1 MQMEKYFISIVL
13 DKRREKDN
21 NKYPVKLRVFTPK
34 PRKQKLYPTIF
45 EYTEKEFAGI
55 WESSKPRR
63 EHKENRKKLSAI
75 ENRAIEIA
83 DKIVPFSFDEFEKR
97 MFRKVGD
104 GDLVNYHYKTR
115 IDELKTNKQLSTMET
130 YELAEKSLINF
141 LEHSSRQKYHNLTFF
156 DITPK
161 WLMEYEYYMI
171 ETKGRSITTVS
182 IYIRTL
188 RAIFN
193 RAIDDKEIDKEF
205 YPFGKK
211 KYKIPATVNVKKAL
225 NKNELKVLFHTIPKV
240 PEQQKAKDFWFFSYA
255 CNGMNIKD
263 IALLKYGNIKDNKIE
278 FYRAKTRSTAK
289 GDLKK
294 ITVYLNDFT
303 LGIIKKYGQKNQ
315 SKSQFVFDIVNVDMS
330 AAEKQS
336 TIKNFT
342 RYINQHMKNLCK
354 ANKLPDNI
362 SSYTARHSFASN
374 FVANGGSIVDVM
386 ESMGHNNIQ
395 TTQNYLRSFDNETKK
410 RLSNSLMD
418 FD

>member
-13 DKRREKDN
+13 DKRREKEN
-21 NKYPVKLRVFTPK
+21 KKYPVKLRVFTPK
-34 PRKQKLYPTIF
+34 PRKQKLYSTIF
-45 EYTEKEFAGI
+45 EYTEKEFSSI

-63 EHKENRKKLSAI
+63 EHKENRKKLFAI
-75 ENRAIEIA
+75 ENKAMEIA
-83 DKIVPFSFDEFEKR
+83 EKIVPFSFDEFEKR

-104 GDLVNYHYKTR
+104 GDMVNYHYKIR
-115 IDELKTNKQLSTMET
+115 IDELKANKQLSTMET
-130 YELAEKSLINF
+130 YVLAEKSLINF
-141 LEHSSRQKYHNLTFF
+141 LEYSGKQKYNSLTFYN
-156 DITPK
+156 ITPK
-161 WLMEYEYYMI
+161 WLMEYENYMI
-171 ETKGRSITTVS
+171 ETKERSITTVS
-182 IYIRTL
+182 MYIRTL
-188 RAIFN
+188 RALFN

-211 KYKIPATVNVKKAL
+211 KYKVPATVNVKKAL
-225 NKNELKVLFHTIPKV
+225 NKNELKVLFHTIPKI

-263 IALLKYGNIKDNKIE
+263 IALLKYRDVENDKIE

-289 GDLKK
+289 GNLKK
-294 ITVYLNDFT
+294 ITVYLIDFT
-303 LGIIKKYGQKNQ
+303 MGVIEKYGQRNQ
-315 SKSQFVFDIVNVDMS
+315 SKKQFIFDIVNIDMS

-336 TIKNFT
+336 AIKNFT

-354 ANKLPDNI
+354 ANKLPENI

-395 TTQNYLRSFDNETKK
+395 TTQNYLRSFDSETRKQ
-410 RLSNSLMD
+410 LSDSLMN
-418 FD
+418 FN